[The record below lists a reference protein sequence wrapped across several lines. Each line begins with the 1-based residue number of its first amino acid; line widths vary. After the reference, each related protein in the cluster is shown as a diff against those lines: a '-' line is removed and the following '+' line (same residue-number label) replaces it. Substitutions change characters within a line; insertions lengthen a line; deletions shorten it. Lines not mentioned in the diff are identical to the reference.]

1 MYILH
6 KKTKIFIT
14 LGILF
19 ISSLFFQTTSAKYVI
34 ETTNTVAKINIDQ
47 TKPQIELI
55 DITTSNQDYPNYANS
70 THLITGHLKVIERN
84 IVRNDLSPTYIKVAV
99 TDKKENIVINNYFI
113 TPKFE
118 SFSLISENETEK
130 IYEFS
135 FTNTTSNGTLAIA
148 IPPRIIKD
156 KARFV

>member
-14 LGILF
+14 LWILF
-19 ISSLFFQTTSAKYVI
+19 IFSLLFQTTSAKYVI
-34 ETTNTVAKINIDQ
+34 ENINVIAKIDIDRC
-47 TKPQIELI
+47 KPDIELI
-55 DITTSNQDYPNYANS
+55 DIVSSNLDYPTYANQN
-70 THLITGHLKVIERN
+70 HLITGHLKITERN
-84 IVRNDLSPTYIKVAV
+84 IVRNDLSPAHIKVAV
-99 TDKKENIVINNYFI
+99 TDAEAGSILTNYFI

-118 SFSLISENETEK
+118 SFFLLSENETEK

-135 FTNTTSNGTLAIA
+135 FTHTTGNGTLVIS

-156 KARFV
+156 KSRFD